1 MNGSTLCL
9 TISNNMGN
17 LQNCEI
23 SGIEVNFEKM
33 LIKWDKVPFVLFS
46 AIAIIGVI
54 ATMANSQDWGILFVP
69 LILFFFMPFL
79 II

>member
-1 MNGSTLCL
+1 
-9 TISNNMGN
+9 MGN

-54 ATMANSQDWGILFVP
+54 ATMANSQD
-69 LILFFFMPFL
+69 
-79 II
+79 